1 MQADN
6 QRPAAENSFYIPA
19 VKGLDGDLANPIH
32 QVIAQNLS
40 NSTYHQN
47 FYDQALGS
55 SVGAVVNDIS
65 VEIAAG
71 NMTPQEGAQAVQDAY
86 AMEQ

>member
-1 MQADN
+1 
-6 QRPAAENSFYIPA
+6 
-19 VKGLDGDLANPIH
+19 NPIH

-47 FYDQALGS
+47 FYDQALGA
-55 SVGAVVNDIS
+55 SVGAVVNDVS
-65 VEIAAG
+65 TEITAG
-71 NMTPQEGAQAVQDAY
+71 NMSPEDGAQTVQEAY